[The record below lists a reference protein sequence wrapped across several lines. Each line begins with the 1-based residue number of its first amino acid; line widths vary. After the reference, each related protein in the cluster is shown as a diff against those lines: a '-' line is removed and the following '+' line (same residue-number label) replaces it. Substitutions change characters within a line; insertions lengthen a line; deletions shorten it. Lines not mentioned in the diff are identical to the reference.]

1 MAPFRRP
8 EFRTNKS
15 LVITDILV
23 DILYNLYQH
32 CPIPVGVGSHIKI
45 TFFSPWGIGYFLVL
59 SYSYYT
65 TPLLKPP
72 FKVNGID
79 IQNEQPITLYT

>member
-1 MAPFRRP
+1 M
-8 EFRTNKS
+8 
-15 LVITDILV
+15 
-23 DILYNLYQH
+23 
-32 CPIPVGVGSHIKI
+32 
-45 TFFSPWGIGYFLVL
+45 GIGSFLVL